1 MGLVFPIL
9 ANSAK
14 AKLSSLVLGA
24 IVPNLSLIKSKAAA
38 TSTAY
43 YYLLVNSS
51 ASNYLLASNSEALSF
66 NIPY

>member
-1 MGLVFPIL
+1 VFPIL

-24 IVPNLSLIKSKAAA
+24 MVFNLSLIKSKAAA

-51 ASNYLLASNSEALSF
+51 ASKALLLSKSVALSF